1 MTYPPTRRQFLLAA
15 GLASGLAAG
24 CRRGSSGKSGPFAG
38 QSLRVFVYA
47 GGHEK
52 TMRET
57 FVPRFEEETGAK
69 AVLDPGWWDSI
80 AKLKASPPG
89 KPAYDL
95 VITDATQGYPAI
107 KEGLFQ
113 QLDMANVPNHKNLTP
128 SALDNW
134 VFRDRYGVPYPDA
147 VMTLAYNR
155 DLVSP
160 PPAAWSDLLR
170 DDLRGKVA
178 LYNSFYMSLYTFAC
192 MKAAEDGKAGTARQ
206 MVRDDLQGVLQY
218 SKERRDRVKFWW
230 PTTTDMILALAR
242 KDCAAGNMQ
251 SPEMLQALRQEKALA
266 AAVPEADRTFVQ
278 VMWCVPDGTPRKEL
292 AEKAIDLIFSEELQL
307 AFARRG
313 SASAVPAVA
322 KQMAAEDAFWKSIY
336 PHTDEQLRTLGYY
349 PYDTYAEHWDDI
361 ASFWDR
367 QVLRKG

>member
-1 MTYPPTRRQFLLAA
+1 MIPTVSRRNFLLGASALTA
-15 GLASGLAAG
+15 GLAG
-24 CRRGSSGKSGPFAG
+24 CGRARTGPFAG
-38 QSLRVFVYA
+38 EELRIFVYA

-57 FVPRFEEETGAK
+57 FVPRFEEATGAT
-69 AVLDPGWWDSI
+69 AVLDAGWWDSI
-80 AKLKASPPG
+80 AKLKASPKG
-89 KPAYDL
+89 QPAFDL

-107 KEGLFQ
+107 KEGLFA
-113 QLDMANVPNHKNLTP
+113 QLDLANLPNHKNLAP

-147 VMTLAYNR
+147 VMTLAYRR
-155 DLVSP
+155 DLV
-160 PPAAWSDLLR
+160 PAPLTSWADLQR
-170 DDLRGKVA
+170 DDLSGKVA

-192 MKAAEDGKAGTARQ
+192 MKAAGEGKPGTAAEL
-206 MVRDDLQGVLQY
+206 VRKDLQGVLNFA
-218 SKERRDRVKFWW
+218 KERRRLVKFWW
-230 PTTTDMILALAR
+230 PTTTDMILGLTR

-251 SPEMLQALRQEKALA
+251 SPEMLQALREEEVLA
-266 AAVPEADRTFVQ
+266 AAVPEADRAFVQ
-278 VMWCVPDGTPRKEL
+278 VMWCVPEGTPRQAL
-292 AEKAIDLIFSEELQL
+292 AEKAIDLIFSPEMQL
-307 AFARRG
+307 EFARRG

-322 KQMAAEDAFWKSIY
+322 KQMAEEDAFWKSIY
-336 PHTDEQLRTLGYY
+336 PHTEEQLKSLRYY